1 MAKRFWPQED
11 PLGKR
16 LTIDL
21 NEPGPREIVGIVKNI
36 RHYSLDV
43 EPKAE
48 MYVPNLSLSQNIMSL
63 VVRSNKDPLS
73 LASAARQEVLAIDKN
88 QPIYNVKTMK
98 DLVDES
104 VATQHFSMWMLAC
117 LAAVALILAAVGIYG
132 VIAYWVTQRLHE
144 IGIRIALGAA
154 SRDILRM
161 IIGQSM
167 TLALIG
173 VGLGLVVAF
182 IMTRLMRTLLYGIS
196 ASDPIA
202 FVVAALLLAGVAFMA
217 ALFPARKATRV
228 DAIGALRQQ

>member
-1 MAKRFWPQED
+1 
-11 PLGKR
+11 
-16 LTIDL
+16 
-21 NEPGPREIVGIVKNI
+21 
-36 RHYSLDV
+36 
-43 EPKAE
+43 
-48 MYVPNLSLSQNIMSL
+48 
-63 VVRSNKDPLS
+63 
-73 LASAARQEVLAIDKN
+73 
-88 QPIYNVKTMK
+88 MK

-117 LAAVALILAAVGIYG
+117 LAGVALILAAVGIYG

-154 SRDILRM
+154 SRDILKM

-167 TLALIG
+167 VLALIG
-173 VGLGLVVAF
+173 VGLGLIVAF

-202 FVVAALLLAGVAFMA
+202 FLVAALLLAGVAFMA